1 LSTNLPKEVLIKL
14 KSIIISIIK
23 TVIPTAKGKRRRKGK
38 KEEETGRK
46 KKR

>member
-14 KSIIISIIK
+14 KSIILSITK
-23 TVIPTAKGKRRRKGK
+23 TVIPTAKGKRRKGK
-38 KEEETGRK
+38 KEEEKGRK